1 METVL
6 LAVIAKTEVKIVSV
20 EIEAKTAIAAVGTSV
35 VHETTAGTSVVR
47 VVVAVPLAVHTE
59 AVHSAE
65 AVPSAE
71 AAHVAEAH
79 SAAAALTE
87 EVLMVVAHLEEARTA
102 AVMDTVADSA
112 DTAKLTASAHAPL
125 RSSYAVFRS
134 WPCHNTLPESLC

>member
-6 LAVIAKTEVKIVSV
+6 LAVIATTEVKIVSV

-47 VVVAVPLAVHTE
+47 VVVVPLAVHTE